1 VPVLLPEPVLPE
13 PVLPEPMLPEP
24 VLPEPMPPVDG
35 VAGTVELPLV
45 EPLVEP
51 LAPAPAPA
59 LWSLMHFSCSAP
71 SSPRHLAGTSVLLD
85 APAEPEALVSA
96 EPDVLPLAA
105 GAVVLDEAP
114 VEPEVLPLAAGAL
127 LDEPAEPEA
136 PVEPVLPAE
145 PDDCATAMLDNAK
158 SVATVSV
165 FNIMCES
172 PRGR

>member
-1 VPVLLPEPVLPE
+1 VVPVLLPE

-24 VLPEPMPPVDG
+24 LLPLDGAAGGVDG
-35 VAGTVELPLV
+35 VAGTVALPLV
-45 EPLVEP
+45 LP

-59 LWSLMHFSCSAP
+59 LLSLMHFSCSAP
-71 SSPRHLAGTSVLLD
+71 IRPTHFAGTSVLPD
-85 APAEPEALVSA
+85 APTEPEALVSD
-96 EPDVLPLAA
+96 EPDELPLAA

-136 PVEPVLPAE
+136 PVEPDVPAE
-145 PDDCATAMLDNAK
+145 PDDCAAAMLDSAN

-165 FNIMCES
+165 FNIMCKS
-172 PRGR
+172 PRGG